1 MVRLAKEALPAAQ
14 EPMGEA
20 LAIMTAPI
28 RSGHAEEE
36 AAGAMMERAARP
48 KPVVA
53 VAVGATG
60 VVGVVAA
67 VPETA
72 ANWPVQVELV
82 EEREMLV
89 AEAAAH
95 LEMLPAVPAR
105 LPEAQRPMPG
115 PRRVIVSVVKRAVAR
130 RPVKAAQVR

>member
-1 MVRLAKEALPAAQ
+1 MAKEALPAAQ

-20 LAIMTAPI
+20 LAIVTAPI

-36 AAGAMMERAARP
+36 AAGAMMERPAIP

-82 EEREMLV
+82 EEREML
-89 AEAAAH
+89 EEEEAAH
-95 LEMLPAVPAR
+95 LEMLPALTAR
-105 LPEAQRPMPG
+105 LPEA
-115 PRRVIVSVVKRAVAR
+115 
-130 RPVKAAQVR
+130 